1 MSKKEICLVTGATG
15 AVGPSLIRHLVE
27 EGYQVRVLTRP
38 ESDVRLL
45 PEGITRIIG
54 DINNQ
59 GVIARAVSDVD
70 YVFHLAAILHI
81 NNPDASL
88 IKEYNYVNV
97 DGTKTIVDASVAAN
111 VKRVIFF
118 STINVYGSG
127 GAGQEFFENSLI
139 DPQTLYTITKAKAEE
154 IVLSARLVS
163 DEKPLG
169 VVLRLAAIYGPGMK
183 GNYVSLLKGLKQG
196 WFIPIGLG
204 KNRRTLIYVDDAI
217 RAAAIAASHP
227 EAAGNIYNLT
237 DGRVYSL
244 MDIIHAMCGALGR
257 RSPRVHLPIALVNY
271 SVGLIEDVFR
281 LLGQRSP
288 IGRQTIG
295 AMLEDRAVN
304 GDKIQQ
310 ELGFNPKIELE
321 EGWRKVVDEI
331 YKQAQ

>member
-1 MSKKEICLVTGATG
+1 MIMNKICLVTGATG
-15 AVGPSLIRHLVE
+15 AVGPTLVRHLVE
-27 EGYQVRVLTRP
+27 EGYQVRILIEP
-38 ESDVRLL
+38 GSDIRLL
-45 PEGITRIIG
+45 PEGIINIIG
-54 DINNQ
+54 DINDLE
-59 GVIARAVSDVD
+59 VVARAVSGVD
-70 YVFHLAAILHI
+70 YVFHLAAKLHI

-88 IKEYNYVNV
+88 IKEYNHVNV
-97 DGTKTIVDASVAAN
+97 DGTKTIM
-111 VKRVIFF
+111 
-118 STINVYGSG
+118 
-127 GAGQEFFENSLI
+127 

-154 IVLSARLVS
+154 IVLSARSVS

-196 WFIPIGLG
+196 WFVPIGLG

-217 RAAAIAASHP
+217 QAAAIAASHP
-227 EAAGNIYNLT
+227 KAAGNIYNLT

-257 RSPRVHLPIALVNY
+257 RPPRVHLPIALVNF

-288 IGRQTIG
+288 IGRHTIG

-310 ELGFNPKIELE
+310 ELGFNPKIELK
-321 EGWRKVVDEI
+321 EGWRKVVNEI